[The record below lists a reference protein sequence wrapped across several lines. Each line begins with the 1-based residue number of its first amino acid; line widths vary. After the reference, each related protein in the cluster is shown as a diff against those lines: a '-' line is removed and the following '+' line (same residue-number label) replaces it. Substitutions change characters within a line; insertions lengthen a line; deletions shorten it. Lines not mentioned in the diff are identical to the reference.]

1 MLYFPHTKFFKKVTI
16 CLSAL
21 LFLSSCNTQN
31 SNNSNNSTNSLNLQ
45 GLEIKFLI
53 GSDLEEFCK
62 QAAEKYNNTQPKLSN
77 GQAFY
82 LSCEAKGSGDVVQD
96 VLALVKQLQAGT
108 IQADAPEFPTL
119 LSVDGEI
126 YQSQLIYQTDRL
138 FPGQNY
144 IPGITDSPLIAYSP
158 MVFMTTTELAPGL
171 DKVDNL
177 YTALVNAKNHQQLD
191 ASAPPIPISY
201 VHTAPTRSNSG
212 LQTLVAQ
219 FASVAGKLPEE
230 LTVADIKK
238 HQGEV
243 EQIQSK
249 ITRYGKSTRSLA
261 ESMVQNGVFWSSV
274 GSVYE
279 SLVIAANSQGDSNQA
294 KYQAVYPK
302 ASFSSNM
309 RAILPTA
316 PWVSAEEKEAAEK
329 IIDYLR
335 QSETQQIAA
344 NLGLRPGVPGVAL
357 GAKFSPQYGVQTK
370 PTYES
375 YRTPQPEVVEAML
388 TSWQVFAKKP
398 SLVAVV
404 VDTSGSMKG
413 QKLAAMQNTLLNYV
427 QNLGPKEK
435 IALITF
441 NSVINEPV
449 IVDGSEQGKNLG
461 VEYISS
467 LVADGDTKLY
477 DSSLYARNW
486 LQKNLRPDAIN
497 AVLVLTDGVD
507 SGSQISLDR
516 LSEELKKSNFESQ
529 DRIAFFTVGYGEAGE
544 FDPEALEK
552 IAQINGGYYRPGNPK
567 TISSLIADLQVEF

>member
-1 MLYFPHTKFFKKVTI
+1 MLYFPQTRFVKKVTI

-21 LFLSSCNTQN
+21 LFLGSCNPQ
-31 SNNSNNSTNSLNLQ
+31 NNSNNLTNSQNLQ

-62 QAAEKYNNTQPKLSN
+62 QTAEKFNNTQPKLSN

-82 LSCEAKGSGDVVQD
+82 LTCEAKGSGDVVKD
-96 VLALVKQLQAGT
+96 VLALARQLQAGT

-158 MVFMTTTELAPGL
+158 MVFMTTAELAPGL
-171 DKVDNL
+171 AKIDNL
-177 YTALVNAKNHQQLD
+177 YTALVNAENHQQLD
-191 ASAPPIPISY
+191 ARALSIPISY

-243 EQIQSK
+243 QQIQSK

-279 SLVIAANSQGDSNQA
+279 SLVITANSQGNSERQ

-302 ASFSSNM
+302 ASYSSNM
-309 RAILPTA
+309 RAILANA
-316 PWVSAEEKEAAEK
+316 PWVSPEEKEAAEK
-329 IIDYLR
+329 IVDYLR
-335 QSETQQIAA
+335 QNETQQIAA
-344 NLGLRPGVPGVAL
+344 NLGLRPGVPGVSL
-357 GAKFSPQYGVQTK
+357 GAKFSPQYGVQTN
-370 PTYES
+370 PNYES
-375 YRTPQPEVVEAML
+375 YRAPQPEVVEAML

-404 VDTSGSMKG
+404 VDTSGSMAG

-435 IALITF
+435 IALISF
-441 NSVINEPV
+441 NSEISKPV
-449 IVDGSEQGKNLG
+449 IVDGSQQGKNLG
-461 VEYISS
+461 VQYISS
-467 LVADGDTKLY
+467 LVADGGTKLY
-477 DSSLYARNW
+477 DSSLYARDW

-497 AVLVLTDGVD
+497 AVLVLTDGED
-507 SGSQISLDR
+507 SNSEISLDR
-516 LSEELKKSNFESQ
+516 LSEELKKSNYESQ
-529 DRIAFFTVGYGEAGE
+529 DGIAFFTVGYGKAGE
-544 FDPEALEK
+544 FNPEALEK
-552 IAQINGGYYRPGNPK
+552 IAQINGGYYRPGNPE
-567 TISSLIADLQVEF
+567 TISTLIADLQVEF